1 MTSENMER
9 NILKLALLVF
19 AAFLLSGCMKD
30 DEWIAQH
37 RNKIQLPKGV
47 FIVNEGNFMY
57 GNATLSFYDP
67 INREVQN
74 DIFWNVNGLPLGD
87 VGQSM
92 IIQGNEA
99 YIVMNNSGKIYIID
113 TSNGKY
119 IGKITGLTS
128 PRYVHFINEEK
139 AYVTDLYAG
148 KITIFNP
155 KTNLVTDSILTH
167 GHPSTEQMVQI
178 GDFVYVTC
186 WSYDNTILV
195 IDTKDDTVAGEIKVG
210 TQPGGIVVDKQN
222 KIWVLCDGGWGK
234 TGTSSRIPVLQ
245 KIDPVLKNI
254 EQTIDLST
262 DGKTARLA
270 INGTRDTLLFI
281 SSGIWKMSVNSNKLP
296 DLPFVSSKG
305 NFLYGLGI
313 DPYTSEIY
321 FSDAI
326 DYSQRGIVYRYSAL
340 GARIDSFKTG
350 IIPGAFCFKP

>member
-1 MTSENMER
+1 MKR
-9 NILKLALLVF
+9 KALKLSLYVCIAILI
-19 AAFLLSGCMKD
+19 SGCMKD
-30 DEWIAQH
+30 DEWISRH
-37 RNKIQLPKGV
+37 RNTIQLSKGV

-57 GNATLSFYDP
+57 GNSTLSFYDP
-67 INREVQN
+67 ITRKVQN

-92 IIQGNEA
+92 IIRGNDA

-128 PRYVHFINEEK
+128 PRYIHFINEQK

-155 KTNLVTDSILTH
+155 KTKQVTDSILTK

-178 GDFVYVTC
+178 GDFIYVTC
-186 WSYDNTILV
+186 WSYDNTILI
-195 IDTKDDTVAGEIKVG
+195 IDTRNDTVVGEIKVG
-210 TQPGGIVVDKQN
+210 AQPGGIVADKLN
-222 KIWVLCDGGWGK
+222 KIWVLCDGGLGQ
-234 TGTSSRIPVLQ
+234 TGTNQFHLLQ
-245 KIDPVLKNI
+245 KIDPGLRSI
-254 EQTIDLST
+254 ELTLNLSS
-262 DGKTARLA
+262 DSKAARLA
-270 INGTRDTLLFI
+270 INGLQDTLLFI
-281 SSGIWKMSVNSNKLP
+281 SNGIWKMP
-296 DLPFVSSKG
+296 VSSTKLSDKPIVPSNG
-305 NFLYGLGI
+305 NLMYGLGI
-313 DPYTSEIY
+313 DPNTSEIY

>member
-1 MTSENMER
+1 MTSENMKR
-9 NILKLALLVF
+9 NILKLSLLVLV
-19 AAFLLSGCMKD
+19 AFLLSGCMKD

-57 GNATLSFYDP
+57 GNASLSFYDP
-67 INREVQN
+67 VNREVQN
-74 DIFWNVNGLPLGD
+74 DIFWNVNVLPLGD

-92 IIQGNEA
+92 IIHGNEA

-155 KTNLVTDSILTH
+155 KTNLVTDSILTN

-210 TQPGGIVVDKQN
+210 TQPGGIVVDQQN

-234 TGTSSRIPVLQ
+234 TGTNPIHLLQ
-245 KIDPVLKNI
+245 KIDPGSRAI
-254 EQTIDLST
+254 EMTFNLSA
-262 DGKTARLA
+262 DSKPARLA
-270 INGTRDTLLFI
+270 INGLQDTLLFI
-281 SSGIWKMSVNSNKLP
+281 SNGIWKMPVNSNKLP
-296 DLPFVSSKG
+296 DSPFVSSKG
-305 NFLYGLGI
+305 NILYGLGI
-313 DPYTSEIY
+313 DPNSSEIY

-326 DYSQRGIVYRYSAL
+326 DYSQRGIVCRYSAL

-350 IIPGAFCFKP
+350 IIPGAFCFK